1 MQNTVWSNQLSI
13 GKYTPLLSSEQA
25 PQLGIQ
31 IMTIWNRATGSVN
44 ENAKTQSYKTNK
56 TLVQMVMY

>member
-1 MQNTVWSNQLSI
+1 MSI

-31 IMTIWNRATGSVN
+31 IMTILNRTTGSVN
-44 ENAKTQSYKTNK
+44 ENSKTQNYKTTK
-56 TLVQMVMY
+56 L